1 MNGRG
6 DNKGN
11 LIAILSLLVAIIS
24 LLFGENLYEKIKG
37 YLLTETPPV
46 GVSPLVT
53 VSTINLPTTTIAST
67 DTSLPTETAFPTDTA
82 TLLPTDTA
90 FATDT
95 DLATYTPLP
104 ITEIPPTEVRHL
116 PDPTIVTTIQGGFL
130 FCSKAILCGPRF
142 EEEQSFHI
150 QYSITQGNPFN
161 TEFKMWGSHGYTKV
175 EEDQGYLEANIPID
189 QWNAG
194 GFTIWMINC
203 NPEPITV
210 EFSLSGGAWNRCE

>member
-1 MNGRG
+1 MKNKVEIITILLAVTSIIIALLAWLYPVPPGG
-6 DNKGN
+6 D
-11 LIAILSLLVAIIS
+11 
-24 LLFGENLYEKIKG
+24 
-37 YLLTETPPV
+37 P
-46 GVSPLVT
+46 PLVVDESSPT
-53 VSTINLPTTTIAST
+53 MSTITLPATTIAST
-67 DTSLPTETAFPTDTA
+67 DTSLPTETAFPSDTA
-82 TLLPTDTA
+82 TLIPTDTA

-95 DLATYTPLP
+95 ALATYTPLP

-142 EEEQSFHI
+142 EEGQSFHV
-150 QYSITQGNPFN
+150 QYSITQGDPFN
-161 TEFKMWGSHGYTKV
+161 TEFDLFGSHGYKYV
-175 EEDQGYLEANIPID
+175 AEDQGYLDANIPID

-210 EFSLSGGAWNRCE
+210 EFSLSGDAWNRCE